1 MNQEGIS
8 FRRLLKRHGYS
19 QSKVAEHC
27 DISTAAV
34 AQWAKRGI
42 PASRVMTI
50 SRLLD
55 ATPSDVERCV
65 YQQKQRCARK
75 QSDYRLRA
83 MDGSKFEKEQL
94 INEISNRVFTT
105 ADLHLMRRMAE
116 RLSLN

>member
-8 FRRLLKRHGYS
+8 FRRLLMLHGSS
-19 QSKVAEHC
+19 QSKVAAHC

-34 AQWAKRGI
+34 AQWAKKGI

-50 SRLLD
+50 SKLLD

-65 YQQKQRCARK
+65 YQQKQRGTRER
-75 QSDYRLRA
+75 SDYRLRA
-83 MDGSKFEKEQL
+83 IDGYKFEKEQL
-94 INEISNRVFTT
+94 INEISNRDFTT
-105 ADLHLMRRMAE
+105 TDLHLIRRIAE